1 MTELNIIDAIGRRV
15 VLEQRGGGY
24 WGMCPFHRQEK
35 KLIMTT
41 TMLVSRE
48 SNTFHCFDCKAEGS
62 AEDFVRRFD
71 AIEEDI
77 NEV

>member
-24 WGMCPFHRQEK
+24 WGVCRFHRQEK
-35 KLIMTT
+35 KLIVTT
-41 TMLVSRE
+41 TMFVSRK
-48 SNTFHCFDCKAEGS
+48 SKTFHCFDCKAEGS
-62 AEDFVRRFD
+62 AEDFVKRFD
-71 AIEEDI
+71 GIEEDL